1 MHIPGVDGDA
11 TGLALGTAVGPAIVG
26 AGVGDAAGLTVGTAV
41 GPALVGAGL
50 AVGTAVGPALVGAG
64 VAGAE
69 DPVDTLVWNHAR
81 ICSRPGPAITPVLG
95 YGRQSPLQRQVVG
108 PPLQEGCLTVQ

>member
-1 MHIPGVDGDA
+1 
-11 TGLALGTAVGPAIVG
+11 
-26 AGVGDAAGLTVGTAV
+26 VGDA
-41 GPALVGAGL
+41 AGL

-108 PPLQEGCLTVQ
+108 PPLQVPCLAVQ